1 MTTTTP
7 KASATLKAFE
17 DKVTAQ
23 VQEGKAKLEQLE
35 AKAKEQGAQSELDAI
50 SGLKATK
57 ENIHRKV
64 QDLKTTHEDHM
75 ARAQTAID
83 SDVAAFKTRIA
94 ELGAKL
100 KTEPAKK

>member
-7 KASATLKAFE
+7 KASATLKSFE

-23 VQEGKAKLEQLE
+23 VQEGKAKLQQLE
-35 AKAKEQGAQSELDAI
+35 AKAREKGAQSELDAI
-50 SGLKATK
+50 NSLKATR

-83 SDVAAFKTRIA
+83 ADVASFRTRIE

>member
-7 KASATLKAFE
+7 KTSATLKAFE

-23 VQEGKAKLEQLE
+23 VQEGKTRLEQLE
-35 AKAKEQGAQSELDAI
+35 AKAREKGAQSELDAVK
-50 SGLKATK
+50 SLKATR

-64 QDLKTTHEDHM
+64 QDLKTTHDDHV

-83 SDVAAFKTRIA
+83 ADVAAFKTRID
-94 ELGAKL
+94 ELSAKL
-100 KTEPAKK
+100 KPESVKK

>member
-1 MTTTTP
+1 
-7 KASATLKAFE
+7 
-17 DKVTAQ
+17 
-23 VQEGKAKLEQLE
+23 
-35 AKAKEQGAQSELDAI
+35 
-50 SGLKATK
+50 
-57 ENIHRKV
+57 
-64 QDLKTTHEDHM
+64 M

>member
-35 AKAKEQGAQSELDAI
+35 AKAREKGAQSELDAVNR
-50 SGLKATK
+50 LKATK

-64 QDLKTTHEDHM
+64 QELKTTNEEHM
-75 ARAQTAID
+75 ARAQAAID
-83 SDVAAFKTRIA
+83 TDVAAFKARIE

-100 KTEPAKK
+100 KPESAKK

>member
-17 DKVTAQ
+17 DKVTVQ

-35 AKAKEQGAQSELDAI
+35 AKAKEKGAQSELHAI
-50 SGLKATK
+50 NSLKDTR

-64 QDLKTTHEDHM
+64 EDLKKTHENHM

-83 SDVAAFKTRIA
+83 ADVAAFKTRIE
-94 ELGAKL
+94 ELSANL
-100 KTEPAKK
+100 TLESAKK